1 MMGNDYNDIAMLKT
15 ILRLIYVFILITV
28 LVISFVA
35 SDVDAGTSNIEMLRV
50 DGTIVP
56 VIADYIDRGITRAE
70 EKGSALCIIELNT
83 PGGLLETTEKIVQRI
98 LNAKVPVVVYVS
110 PNGSW
115 AASAGTFI
123 TIAAHVAA
131 MAPGTTIGAAHPVS
145 VGESMPE
152 EVQKKATEYS
162 AAWIRSIA
170 ELRGRDPYQ
179 AELAV
184 KESKSFTVTQALEN
198 HLIDLQADNLESLL
212 KQLNGRKVVLSNKE
226 EVIIDTSNILLG
238 KNEMNWVERFLHVIS
253 NPNVA
258 YILLSLASIGLITE
272 IANPGLIFPGVI
284 GGICLL
290 IAFYS
295 LGTLNAY
302 WAGLLLILL
311 AFGLFIAEIF
321 TPTFGILT
329 AGGITSLVIG
339 SLVLFSNNPPALT
352 VNPGLI
358 AVVVVIVAAFLIL
371 VIGAVVR
378 GQRKRAATGIE
389 ALVGKIAVVKS
400 ELNPKGT
407 VLVEGELWS
416 ASVDDGRV
424 EPGEEVIVTK
434 VDDLKLIVTKKK
446 K

>member
-1 MMGNDYNDIAMLKT
+1 MLKSL
-15 ILRLIYVFILITV
+15 LRFIYILIMITV
-28 LVISFVA
+28 MVISFFTG
-35 SDVDAGTSNIEMLRV
+35 DVQAVTSNIEVLQV

-56 VIADYIDRGITRAE
+56 VVADYIDRVITRAE
-70 EKGSALCIIELNT
+70 TNGSAACIIELNT
-83 PGGLLETTEKIVQRI
+83 PGGLLDTTEKIVQRI
-98 LNAKVPVVVYVS
+98 LNAKVPVIVYVS

-123 TIAAHVAA
+123 TLSAHVAA

-170 ELRGRDPYQ
+170 ELRGRDPDQ

-184 KESKSFTVTQALEN
+184 KESKSFTVTQAIEN
-198 HLIDLQADNLESLL
+198 HLIDLQADNLESLI
-212 KQLNGRKVVLSNKE
+212 KQLNGRKVILANKE
-226 EVIIDTSNILLG
+226 ELVIDTSNVLMET
-238 KNEMNWVERFLHVIS
+238 NEMNWIERFLHVIS
-253 NPNVA
+253 NPNIA

-272 IANPGLIFPGVI
+272 IANPGMIFPGVV

-302 WAGLLLILL
+302 WAGILLILL

-358 AVVVVIVAAFLIL
+358 IVVVVIVVAFIIL
-371 VIGAVVR
+371 VVGAVVR

-389 ALVGKIAVVKS
+389 ALVGRVAVAKN

-416 ASVDDGRV
+416 ARVDDGRV

-434 VDDLKLIVTKKK
+434 VEDLKLTVTKKK
-446 K
+446 

>member
-1 MMGNDYNDIAMLKT
+1 MFKIIFRLSYILLLIA
-15 ILRLIYVFILITV
+15 V
-28 LVISFVA
+28 LTTLFVPNGA
-35 SDVDAGTSNIEMLRV
+35 EADTDASNIVVLRV
-50 DGTIVP
+50 NGPIVP
-56 VIADYIDRGITRAE
+56 VIAGYIDRVISRAE
-70 EKGSALCIIELNT
+70 RRGGSLCIIELNT
-83 PGGLLETTEKIVQRI
+83 PGGLLDTTEGIVQRI

-110 PNGSW
+110 PYGSW

-152 EVQKKATEYS
+152 EVKKKATEYS

-170 ELRGRDPYQ
+170 ETRGRDADQ

-184 KESKSFTVTQALEN
+184 KESKSFTVAQALEN
-198 HLIDLQADNLESLL
+198 RLIDIRADDLRDLIR
-212 KQLNGRKVVLSNKE
+212 QLNGRKVILASKE
-226 EVIIDTSNILLG
+226 EVVIDTASSVLARE
-238 KNEMNWVERFLHVIS
+238 EMTWVERFLQVIS

-272 IANPGLIFPGVI
+272 IANPGLIFPGVV
-284 GGICLL
+284 GGISLL

-311 AFGLFIAEIF
+311 AFGLFVAEIF
-321 TPTFGILT
+321 TPAFGILT
-329 AGGITSLVIG
+329 AGGITSLIIG
-339 SLVLFSNNPPALT
+339 SLVLFTNNPPALS
-352 VNPGLI
+352 VHPGLI
-358 AVVVVIVAAFLIL
+358 AAVVIVVSAFVIL

-378 GQRKRAATGIE
+378 GQRRRAATGIE
-389 ALVGKIAVVKS
+389 ALVGKTAVAKT

-416 ASVDDGRV
+416 AIIDDAMV
-424 EPGEEVIVTK
+424 KPGEEVIVTK
-434 VDDLKLIVTKKK
+434 VDGLKLVVTKKK
-446 K
+446 N